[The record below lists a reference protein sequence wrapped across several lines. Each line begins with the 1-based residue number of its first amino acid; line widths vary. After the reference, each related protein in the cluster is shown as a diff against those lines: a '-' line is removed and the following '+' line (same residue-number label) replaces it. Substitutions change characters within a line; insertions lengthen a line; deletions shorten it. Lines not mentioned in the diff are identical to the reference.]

1 VREPKEMPLS
11 SILLS
16 VEETAELLGL
26 GRTHTYELVMSGKIL
41 SVKVGRRRL
50 VVSDSLQDFVGELVR
65 TQKSTVL

>member
-1 VREPKEMPLS
+1 MREPKEMPLS